1 MPDISNA
8 RVLVLATHGF
18 EQSELEYPVKHLR
31 EKGAEVCVA
40 SPDGQ
45 DICGWS
51 DGDWGERVAVDAKIG
66 DLQEGDFDALV
77 LPGGQMNPDIL
88 RTKPEAVRM
97 VKAFYDAGKPIA
109 AICHGPWLLV
119 EADVL
124 RGRSATS
131 YASIATDVKN
141 AGADWKDE
149 EVVVDQAII
158 TSRSPKD
165 LPAFVAKIVEEIEEG
180 AHNRS
185 AA

>member
-1 MPDISNA
+1 MTDISQA
-8 RVLVLATHGF
+8 RILVLATHGF
-18 EQSELEYPVKHLR
+18 EQSELEYPVSHLR
-31 EKGAEVCVA
+31 DRGADVCVA
-40 SPDGQ
+40 SPDGN
-45 DICGWS
+45 DIRGWK
-51 DGDWGERVAVDAKIG
+51 DGGWGDSVTVNATIG
-66 DLQEGDFDALV
+66 DLSEEEFDALV

-88 RTKPEAVRM
+88 RTKPEAVSL

-124 RGRSATS
+124 QGRNATS
-131 YASIATDVKN
+131 YGSIKTDVKN
-141 AGADWKDE
+141 AGATWKDE

-165 LPAFVAKIVEEIEEG
+165 LPAFVAKIVEEVEEG

>member
-1 MPDISNA
+1 MPDIGNA
-8 RVLVLATHGF
+8 RVLVLATNGF
-18 EQSELEYPVKHLR
+18 EQSELEHPVNHLR
-31 EKGAEVCVA
+31 EKGADVCVA
-40 SPDGQ
+40 SPDGN
-45 DICGWS
+45 DIRGWK
-51 DGDWGERVAVDAKIG
+51 DGDWGDTVTVNAALGNLSE
-66 DLQEGDFDALV
+66 EEFDALV

-88 RTKPEAVRM
+88 RTKPEAVSL

-124 RGRSATS
+124 RGRNATS

-141 AGADWKDE
+141 AGATWKDE
-149 EVVVDQAII
+149 EVVVDEAII

-165 LPAFVAKIVEEIEEG
+165 LPAFCAKIVEEIEEG